1 MSRGLEAGGARAR
14 SGRGEWVAAAVV
26 ALAVAAWEVV
36 VDRIVAPTGTR
47 APLDVA
53 LSLAVDGAVAL
64 LLARAALELG
74 SRALRRRDPG
84 AAPAPALGVAA
95 VSTVAFALLLVAAVF
110 LRAKAVA
117 ALAAPAAG
125 DGDIDALAAAPV
137 TRGAWLCSSA
147 IAVAAPALRDDLLAA
162 ARTAL
167 LLAPAAVLGFGVAL
181 ALDDRGRRGRGAA
194 FLAGACALGAAI
206 TAAAAAR
213 ADRPVAPGAA
223 AACAPGAPVRSY
235 DVSAIPVDLTLD
247 RYGDHDAGASLFVL
261 DGDVP
266 AVRARERA
274 PLEGRVTPGLGRDAA
289 QPLVVRANA
298 GDCLT
303 VRFTNRLAA
312 PAAFHL
318 DGLAWEAERAGR
330 PLPPD
335 AAAAPGETLVYRVAI
350 PDTPEV
356 ERAYLVHD
364 LDRHGDGRGAHG
376 LFGAVVVE
384 ARGATWRDVATG
396 APLTGA
402 SWQAIV
408 DAPSGAFREFV
419 VLQHA
424 VNGTPALNGRSEPVR
439 QRFIAA
445 GASDALAFSSYT
457 YGDPSTPVLRSY
469 LGEPTKVRVLHGGGR
484 GQHAFK
490 LHGGATRWERRTK
503 VGPPLV
509 AFGLADHP
517 PFGHAPWLR
526 SDAQALDPG
535 DAFEAEMDCGAGGC
549 QRAPGD
555 LLLRCAVEGHAEAGE
570 WGLWRVYDTL
580 QPDLAPLPRTAPPPR
595 AVTSRGLVGRVVG
608 GRRVVAAAAAEPRRA
623 EVSLAAL
630 VEAQL
635 PPRGRPLHPVDATVW
650 DWDRADGPEGPLYLG
665 EPGPDGTRP
674 PILFNPA
681 TGRYAWPLLR
691 PHAGQRPPFAGAGH
705 TPAPWRGEWA
715 TSENPG
721 GVCPTRALV
730 REGHRQRRVYSVAAV
745 RGELLGGDRTP
756 EGRMYHAP
764 ATAPPPPPGP
774 APRQGDVLV
783 AQVFDCIDVLYVDD
797 AEERDGR
804 REHARPDLTTH
815 FVKSDPQ
822 ASDGVAAGF
831 AFSQH
836 AEPYRA
842 SGRTLARRAA
852 AGDAAVEVNHARGL
866 RPGVWIAVGLGE
878 GRCPPAQPDGTPPD
892 APPADAER
900 CTEIR
905 RIAGVD
911 GDRLALDAPLRHDH
925 RPGEF
930 ADVEFVRFLWYS
942 DGEYGMP
949 LVRDSHTGLPGAAR
963 PRR

>member
-1 MSRGLEAGGARAR
+1 MSRDLE
-14 SGRGEWVAAAVV
+14 SGRGPWVAAAAV
-26 ALAVAAWEVV
+26 ALAVAAWELV
-36 VDRIVAPTGTR
+36 VDRVVAPTGTR

-53 LSLAVDGAVAL
+53 LSLVVDGAVAL
-64 LLARAALELG
+64 LLARAALALG
-74 SRALRRRDPG
+74 VRALRGLDPG
-84 AAPAPALGVAA
+84 ARAAPPPALGVAA
-95 VSTVAFALLLVAAVF
+95 AASVAFALLLVGGVF

-117 ALAAPAAG
+117 ALAAPVAG
-125 DGDIDALAAAPV
+125 DGDIDALAAPPV
-137 TRGAWLCSSA
+137 ARGAWLCSSA
-147 IAVAAPALRDDLLAA
+147 VAAAAPALRDDLAAA

-167 LLAPAAVLGFGVAL
+167 LLAPAAVVGFALAL
-181 ALDDRGRRGRGAA
+181 ALDRSGRRGRGVAL
-194 FLAGACALGAAI
+194 LAGAGALVAAI
-206 TAAAAAR
+206 AAATVAR
-213 ADRPVAPGAA
+213 ADRPVAPTAA
-223 AACAPGAPVRSY
+223 AACAPGVPVRSY
-235 DVSAIPVDLTLD
+235 DVSAIPVDLALD
-247 RYGDHDAGASLFVL
+247 RYGDHDPSASLFVL
-261 DGDVP
+261 DGDVA
-266 AVRARERA
+266 AVRAREKV
-274 PLEGRVTPGLGRDAA
+274 PLAERVTPGLGRDPA
-289 QPLVVRANA
+289 QPLAIRANA

-312 PAAFHL
+312 PAAFQV
-318 DGLAWEAERAGR
+318 DGLPWQAERGGR

-335 AAAAPGETLVYRVAI
+335 AAAAPGETLLYRVAI

-356 ERAYLVHD
+356 ERAYGVHD
-364 LDRHGDGRGAHG
+364 LDRDGAGRGAHG
-376 LFGAVVVE
+376 LFGALVVE

-396 APLTGA
+396 APLGGS

-419 VLQHA
+419 VIHHT
-424 VNGTPALNGRSEPVR
+424 VNGVPALNGRSEPVR

-469 LGEPTKVRVLHGGGR
+469 LGERTKMRVLHGGGG

-555 LLLRCAVEGHAEAGE
+555 LLLRCAVERHAEAGE

-595 AVTSRGLVGRVVG
+595 AVTSRGLAGRVVG
-608 GRRVVAAAAAEPRRA
+608 GKRVVATAPAGARGA

-635 PPRGRPLHPVDATVW
+635 PPRGRPLHPVDASVW

-665 EPGPDGTRP
+665 EPGPDGARR

-715 TSENPG
+715 TPEHPG
-721 GVCPTRALV
+721 GVCPTLALV

-745 RGELLGGDRTP
+745 RGELLGGERTP
-756 EGRMYHAP
+756 EGRMYHP
-764 ATAPPPPPGP
+764 SATAPPPPTPRGP
-774 APRQGDVLV
+774 APHQGDVLV

-842 SGRTLARRAA
+842 SGRTLARPAA

-878 GRCPPAQPDGTPPD
+878 GRCLAPTAGSDGAPPD

-905 RIAGVD
+905 RIASVD
-911 GDRLALDAPLRHDH
+911 GGRLALDAPLRHDH
-925 RPGEF
+925 QAGEF

-949 LVRDSHTGLPGAAR
+949 LVRDVHTGLAGAAR
-963 PRR
+963 PRE